1 VISYNGHKIN
11 FVPLVG
17 FRIFAI
23 PSYLKVVDGFA
34 SDVSTLNIG
43 QMANGARQR
52 YIKNIQTMTT
62 WVVGQKYITLYG
74 G

>member
-1 VISYNGHKIN
+1 M
-11 FVPLVG
+11 PLTG
-17 FRIFAI
+17 FRILAI
-23 PSYLKVVDGFA
+23 PSYLKLLMDLT
-34 SDVSTLNIG
+34 SDVSSLEVG

-52 YIKNIQTMTT
+52 YIKNIQTATT

>member
-1 VISYNGHKIN
+1 MV
-11 FVPLVG
+11 
-17 FRIFAI
+17 FAI
-23 PSYLKVVDGFA
+23 PSYMKVLMDLA
-34 SDVSTLNIG
+34 SDVSSLEVG

-52 YIKNIQTMTT
+52 FIKNIQTMAC